1 MSENGYEKFLD
12 MKAFKK
18 VRSQLI
24 PLDIANVDTDQIIP
38 KQFLKLVQKSGYGNY
53 LFYDWRFNPDGS
65 LKNVFVLNNPK
76 YAGREVLLVREN
88 FGCGSSRE
96 HAVWALFDYGFKVIL
111 GPSFA
116 DIFYNNCFKTGVLPI
131 ILRRN
136 DIEHLFNNSENFVE
150 IDLMEQRV
158 NVNERSIRFQIDPM
172 RKKMLLEGLDEI
184 GFTLQFEVHI
194 ARYEKQKCKG
204 II

>member
-1 MSENGYEKFLD
+1 

-131 ILRRN
+131 ILRQN

>member
-131 ILRRN
+131 VLRRN

-184 GFTLQFEVHI
+184 GFTLQFGVHI
-194 ARYEKQKCKG
+194 ARYEKQKGKG

>member
-38 KQFLKLVQKSGYGNY
+38 KQFLKLVQKSGDGNY

-131 ILRRN
+131 VLRRS
-136 DIEHLFNNSENFVE
+136 DIEHLFNDSENFVE

-194 ARYEKQKCKG
+194 ATYEKQKGKG

>member
-131 ILRRN
+131 ILGQN

-194 ARYEKQKCKG
+194 ATYEKQKGKG